1 MAKNTAP
8 PRCPKCKKPMRFVL
22 VKTGGRKFRCLEC
35 EGEDPLKSL
44 EVAKLP
50 TGSLKPLQ

>member
-1 MAKNTAP
+1 
-8 PRCPKCKKPMRFVL
+8 MRFVL